1 MSRSVK
7 TKARKSG
14 PQQVSLP
21 QALQYAV
28 RMHRSGDVK
37 DAETLY
43 RRILAAAPAQ
53 VDALHFLGILCHQ
66 TQRPE
71 EAVALIRRAVALDPR
86 HVSALSNLGNVLHE
100 QGRHEEAVECFRAA
114 VALKPDFAGALSN
127 LGVALRALGRLDEA
141 EEAYREAIRHDSG
154 HRESYDN
161 LGRLLSSQGR
171 AVEAI
176 ECHARA
182 MELEPSNAE
191 SRRLLGLALAACG
204 RIARAA
210 EVFRVWLQE
219 EPGNP
224 LARHYLAA
232 CTGEGVPERASDPY
246 IEKTFDGFAE
256 SFDEK
261 LASLDY
267 RAPALAGEAVVR
279 ALGEP
284 RGDLAVLDA
293 GCGTGLCGPMLR
305 PYAARLTGM
314 DLSAAMLAKAEARG
328 GYDALEKAELTA
340 YLVERPDAFDLAA
353 CADTLCYFGSLDAV
367 TAGFAKALRPGG
379 LLVFTVEKEPGDA
392 PFRLHPHG
400 RYSHHADHVRA
411 TLAAAGFGEAAIEE
425 HVLRQEMGEP
435 VAGLLVTA
443 RKGRPEA

>member
-1 MSRSVK
+1 
-7 TKARKSG
+7 
-14 PQQVSLP
+14 
-21 QALQYAV
+21 
-28 RMHRSGDVK
+28 MHRSGDVK

-66 TQRPE
+66 TGRPD

-86 HVSALSNLGNVLHE
+86 HVSAFNNLGNVLHE
-100 QGRHEEAVECFRAA
+100 QGRHEEAVEAYRAA
-114 VALKPDFAGALSN
+114 VALKPDFADARSN

-141 EEAYREAIRHDSG
+141 EDAYREAIRQDPD

-171 AVEAI
+171 AAEAI

-232 CTGEGVPERASDPY
+232 CTGEDIPERASDPY
-246 IEKTFDGFAE
+246 VEKTFDGFAD

-267 RAPALAGEAVVR
+267 RAPALAGEAVAR
-279 ALGEP
+279 AIGEP

-305 PYAARLTGM
+305 PYAARLTGV
-314 DLSAAMLAKAEARG
+314 DLSGAMLAKAEARG

-340 YLVERPDAFDLAA
+340 YLLERPEAFDLAV
-353 CADTLCYFGSLDAV
+353 CADTLCYFGALDAV
-367 TAGFAKALRPGG
+367 SAGFAGALRPGG
-379 LLVFTVEKEPGDA
+379 HLVFTVEKETGDA

-400 RYSHHADHVRA
+400 RYTHHPDHVRA
-411 TLAAAGFGEAAIEE
+411 ALAAAGLDEPRIEE
-425 HVLRQEMGEP
+425 QVLRQEMGEP

-443 RKGRPEA
+443 RKR